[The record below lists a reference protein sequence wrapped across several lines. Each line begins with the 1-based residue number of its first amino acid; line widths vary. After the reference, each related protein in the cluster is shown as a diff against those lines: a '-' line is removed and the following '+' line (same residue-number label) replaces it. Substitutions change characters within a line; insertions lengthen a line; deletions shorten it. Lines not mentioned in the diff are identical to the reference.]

1 MKALKMYWNN
11 LTLIYKIIG
20 LFAVPL
26 LIVVSTIFSK
36 VLFEDMPDAGFS
48 FMGFG
53 LLVGYILWE
62 VLIDGW
68 NFGGL
73 YGKNFQGIALVKA
86 SNTGMKLY
94 GQMIATDSLRRIV
107 YFGLLAGIC
116 MKSVASGVIMGAV
129 VTLAVMVSRFFPGYM
144 SSLLLS
150 YIAPIVSVCLVFMLY
165 EVNPVVHWIAAI
177 GIAAIGIAIFA
188 TMLTVK
194 FAVRSMER
202 SYYDREC

>member
-129 VTLAVMVSRFFPGYM
+129 VILAVMVSRFFPGYM

-177 GIAAIGIAIFA
+177 GIAIFA

>member
-36 VLFEDMPDAGFS
+36 VLFKDMLDAGFS

-129 VTLAVMVSRFFPGYM
+129 VTLAVMVSRFSPGYM

-165 EVNPVVHWIAAI
+165 EVNPVVHWIV
-177 GIAAIGIAIFA
+177 AIGIAIFA

-202 SYYDREC
+202 NYYDREC

>member
-11 LTLIYKIIG
+11 LTLLYKIIG

-26 LIVVSTIFSK
+26 LIVVSTIFSQA
-36 VLFEDMPDAGFS
+36 LFNEMADPEFS
-48 FMGFG
+48 
-53 LLVGYILWE
+53 LVGYSLLTVYILLE

-68 NFGGL
+68 NFGGI

-94 GQMIATDSLRRIV
+94 GQMIVTDSLRRIV

-150 YIAPIVSVCLVFMLY
+150 YITPIVSVCLVFMLY
-165 EVNPVVHWIAAI
+165 EVNPVVHW
-177 GIAAIGIAIFA
+177 IAAIGIAIFA

>member
-53 LLVGYILWE
+53 LLVGYILLE

-165 EVNPVVHWIAAI
+165 EVNPVVHWMAAL
-177 GIAAIGIAIFA
+177 GIAIFA
-188 TMLTVK
+188 TILTVK

-202 SYYDREC
+202 SYYDREY

>member
-11 LTLIYKIIG
+11 LTLLYKIIG

-26 LIVVSTIFSK
+26 LIVVSTIFSQA
-36 VLFEDMPDAGFS
+36 LFNEMDDPEFS
-48 FMGFG
+48 
-53 LLVGYILWE
+53 LVGYSLLTVYILLE

-68 NFGGL
+68 NFGGI

-86 SNTGMKLY
+86 STTGMKLY
-94 GQMIATDSLRRIV
+94 GQMIVTDSLRRIV

-165 EVNPVVHWIAAI
+165 EVNPVVHWMAAL
-177 GIAAIGIAIFA
+177 GIAVFA
-188 TMLTVK
+188 TILTVK

-202 SYYDREC
+202 SYYDRER

>member
-11 LTLIYKIIG
+11 LTLLYKIIG

-26 LIVVSTIFSK
+26 LIVVSTIFSQA
-36 VLFEDMPDAGFS
+36 LFDEMADPEFS
-48 FMGFG
+48 
-53 LLVGYILWE
+53 LVGYSLLTVYILLE

-68 NFGGL
+68 NFGGI
-73 YGKNFQGIALVKA
+73 YGKNFRGIALVKA

-94 GQMIATDSLRRIV
+94 GQMIVTDSLRRIV

-150 YIAPIVSVCLVFMLY
+150 YIAPTVSVFLVFVLY
-165 EVNPVVHWIAAI
+165 EVNPIVHWMAAL
-177 GIAAIGIAIFA
+177 GIAVFA
-188 TMLTVK
+188 TILTVK

-202 SYYDREC
+202 SYYDRER

>member
-26 LIVVSTIFSK
+26 LIVVSTIFSQA
-36 VLFEDMPDAGFS
+36 LFNEMADPEFS
-48 FMGFG
+48 
-53 LLVGYILWE
+53 LVGYSLLTVYILLE

-68 NFGGL
+68 NFGGI

-94 GQMIATDSLRRIV
+94 GQMIVTDSLRRIV

-129 VTLAVMVSRFFPGYM
+129 VTLAVMGSRFFPGYM

-165 EVNPVVHWIAAI
+165 EVNPVVHWMAAL
-177 GIAAIGIAIFA
+177 GIAVFA
-188 TMLTVK
+188 TILTVK

-202 SYYDREC
+202 SYYDRER

>member
-11 LTLIYKIIG
+11 LTLLYKIIG

-26 LIVVSTIFSK
+26 LIVVSTIFSN
-36 VLFEDMPDAGFS
+36 VLFEEMSDAGFN

-53 LLVGYILWE
+53 LLVGYILLE

-68 NFGGL
+68 NFGGI

-94 GQMIATDSLRRIV
+94 GQMIVTDSLRRIV

-165 EVNPVVHWIAAI
+165 EVNPVVHWMAAL
-177 GIAAIGIAIFA
+177 GIAVFA
-188 TMLTVK
+188 TILTVK
-194 FAVRSMER
+194 FAVCSMER
-202 SYYDREC
+202 SYYDRER

>member
-11 LTLIYKIIG
+11 LTLLYKIIG

-26 LIVVSTIFSK
+26 LIVVSTIFSQA
-36 VLFEDMPDAGFS
+36 LFNEMADPEFS
-48 FMGFG
+48 
-53 LLVGYILWE
+53 LVGYSLLTVYILLE

-68 NFGGL
+68 NFGGI

-94 GQMIATDSLRRIV
+94 GQMIVTDSLRRIV

-150 YIAPIVSVCLVFMLY
+150 YIAPIVSVCLVFILY
-165 EVNPVVHWIAAI
+165 EVNPVVHWMAAL
-177 GIAAIGIAIFA
+177 GIAVFA
-188 TMLTVK
+188 TILTVK

-202 SYYDREC
+202 SYYDRER

>member
-11 LTLIYKIIG
+11 LTLLYKIIG

-26 LIVVSTIFSK
+26 LIVVSTILSQTLFNEMADPEFSI
-36 VLFEDMPDAGFS
+36 VGYS
-48 FMGFG
+48 
-53 LLVGYILWE
+53 LLTGYILLE

-68 NFGGL
+68 NFGGI
-73 YGKNFQGIALVKA
+73 YGKNFQGIAFVKA

-94 GQMIATDSLRRIV
+94 GQMIVTDSLRRIV

-165 EVNPVVHWIAAI
+165 EVNPVVHWMAAL
-177 GIAAIGIAIFA
+177 GIAVFA
-188 TMLTVK
+188 TILTVK

-202 SYYDREC
+202 SYYDRER

>member
-11 LTLIYKIIG
+11 LTLLYKIIG

-26 LIVVSTIFSK
+26 LIVVSTVFSQA
-36 VLFEDMPDAGFS
+36 LFNEMADPEFS
-48 FMGFG
+48 
-53 LLVGYILWE
+53 LVGYSLLTVYILLE

-68 NFGGL
+68 NFGGI

-94 GQMIATDSLRRIV
+94 GQMIVTDSLRRIV

-165 EVNPVVHWIAAI
+165 EVNPVVHWMAAL
-177 GIAAIGIAIFA
+177 GIAVFA
-188 TMLTVK
+188 TILTVK

-202 SYYDREC
+202 SYYDRER

>member
-11 LTLIYKIIG
+11 LTLLYKIIG

-26 LIVVSTIFSK
+26 LIVVSTIFSQA
-36 VLFEDMPDAGFS
+36 LFNEMADPEFS
-48 FMGFG
+48 
-53 LLVGYILWE
+53 LVGYSLLTVYILLE

-68 NFGGL
+68 NFGGI

-94 GQMIATDSLRRIV
+94 GQMIVTDSLRRIV

-144 SSLLLS
+144 SSLLLY

-165 EVNPVVHWIAAI
+165 
-177 GIAAIGIAIFA
+177 
-188 TMLTVK
+188 
-194 FAVRSMER
+194 
-202 SYYDREC
+202 

>member
-11 LTLIYKIIG
+11 LTLLYKIIG

-26 LIVVSTIFSK
+26 LIVVSTIFSQT
-36 VLFEDMPDAGFS
+36 LFNEMADPEFS
-48 FMGFG
+48 
-53 LLVGYILWE
+53 LVGYSLLTVYILLE

-68 NFGGL
+68 NFGGI

-94 GQMIATDSLRRIV
+94 GQMIVTDSLRRIV

-150 YIAPIVSVCLVFMLY
+150 YIAPTVSVFLVFVLY
-165 EVNPVVHWIAAI
+165 EVNPIVHWMAAL
-177 GIAAIGIAIFA
+177 GIAVFA
-188 TMLTVK
+188 TILTVK

-202 SYYDREC
+202 SYYDRER

>member
-11 LTLIYKIIG
+11 LTLLYKIIG

-26 LIVVSTIFSK
+26 LIVVSTIFSQA
-36 VLFEDMPDAGFS
+36 LFNEMADPEFS
-48 FMGFG
+48 
-53 LLVGYILWE
+53 LVGYSLLTVYILLE

-68 NFGGL
+68 NFGGI

-94 GQMIATDSLRRIV
+94 GQMIVTDSLRRIV

-165 EVNPVVHWIAAI
+165 EVNPVVHWMAAL
-177 GIAAIGIAIFA
+177 GIAVFA
-188 TMLTVK
+188 TILTVK

-202 SYYDREC
+202 SYYD

>member
-1 MKALKMYWNN
+1 MYWNN

-73 YGKNFQGIALVKA
+73 YGKNFRGIALVKA

-150 YIAPIVSVCLVFMLY
+150 YITPIVSVCLVFMLY
-165 EVNPVVHWIAAI
+165 EVNPVVHW
-177 GIAAIGIAIFA
+177 IAAIGIAIFA

>member
-1 MKALKMYWNN
+1 MYIKALKMYWNN
-11 LTLIYKIIG
+11 LTLLYKIIG

-26 LIVVSTIFSK
+26 LIVVSTIFSQA
-36 VLFEDMPDAGFS
+36 LFNEMADPEFS
-48 FMGFG
+48 
-53 LLVGYILWE
+53 LVGYSLLTVYILLE

-68 NFGGL
+68 NFGGI

-94 GQMIATDSLRRIV
+94 GQMIVTDSLRRIV

-165 EVNPVVHWIAAI
+165 EVNPVVHWMAAL
-177 GIAAIGIAIFA
+177 GIAVFA
-188 TMLTVK
+188 TILTVK

-202 SYYDREC
+202 SYYDRER

>member
-11 LTLIYKIIG
+11 LTLLYKIIG
-20 LFAVPL
+20 LFVVPL
-26 LIVVSTIFSK
+26 LIVVSTIFSQA
-36 VLFEDMPDAGFS
+36 LFNETADPEFS
-48 FMGFG
+48 
-53 LLVGYILWE
+53 LVGYSLLTVYILLE

-68 NFGGL
+68 NFGGI

-94 GQMIATDSLRRIV
+94 GQMIVTDSLRRIV

-150 YIAPIVSVCLVFMLY
+150 YIAPIVSVCLVFVLY
-165 EVNPVVHWIAAI
+165 EVNPIVHWMAAL
-177 GIAAIGIAIFA
+177 GIAIFA
-188 TMLTVK
+188 TILTVK

-202 SYYDREC
+202 SYYDRER

>member
-11 LTLIYKIIG
+11 LTLLYKIIG

-26 LIVVSTIFSK
+26 LIVVSTIFSQA
-36 VLFEDMPDAGFS
+36 LFNEMADPEFS
-48 FMGFG
+48 
-53 LLVGYILWE
+53 LVGYSLLTVYILLE

-68 NFGGL
+68 NFGGI

-94 GQMIATDSLRRIV
+94 GQMIVTDSLRRIV
-107 YFGLLAGIC
+107 YFGLLAGLC

-150 YIAPIVSVCLVFMLY
+150 YIAPIVSVCLVFMFY
-165 EVNPVVHWIAAI
+165 EVNPVLHW
-177 GIAAIGIAIFA
+177 IAAIGIAIFA
-188 TMLTVK
+188 TILTVK

-202 SYYDREC
+202 SYYDRER

>member
-1 MKALKMYWNN
+1 MKALKMYCNN
-11 LTLIYKIIG
+11 LTLLYKIIG

-26 LIVVSTIFSK
+26 LIVVSTIFSQA
-36 VLFEDMPDAGFS
+36 LFNEMDDPEFS
-48 FMGFG
+48 
-53 LLVGYILWE
+53 LVGYSLLTVYILLE

-68 NFGGL
+68 NFGGI

-94 GQMIATDSLRRIV
+94 GQMIVTDSLRRIV

-165 EVNPVVHWIAAI
+165 EVNPVVHWMAAL
-177 GIAAIGIAIFA
+177 GIAVCA
-188 TMLTVK
+188 TILTVK

-202 SYYDREC
+202 SYDERER

>member
-11 LTLIYKIIG
+11 LTLLYKIIG

-177 GIAAIGIAIFA
+177 GIAIFA

>member
-11 LTLIYKIIG
+11 LTLLYKIIG

-26 LIVVSTIFSK
+26 LIVVSTIFSQA
-36 VLFEDMPDAGFS
+36 LFNEMDDLEFS
-48 FMGFG
+48 IVGYS
-53 LLVGYILWE
+53 LLTGYILLE

-68 NFGGL
+68 NFGGI

-94 GQMIATDSLRRIV
+94 GQMIVTDSLRRIV

-165 EVNPVVHWIAAI
+165 EVNPVVHWMAAL
-177 GIAAIGIAIFA
+177 GIAVFA
-188 TMLTVK
+188 TILTVK
-194 FAVRSMER
+194 FAVCSMER
-202 SYYDREC
+202 SYYDRER

>member
-11 LTLIYKIIG
+11 LTLLYKIIG

-26 LIVVSTIFSK
+26 LIVVSTIFSN
-36 VLFEDMPDAGFS
+36 VLFEEMSDAGFN

-53 LLVGYILWE
+53 LLVGYILLE

-68 NFGGL
+68 NFGGI

-94 GQMIATDSLRRIV
+94 GQMIVTDSLRRIV

-144 SSLLLS
+144 SSLVLS
-150 YIAPIVSVCLVFMLY
+150 YIAPIVSVCLVFRLY
-165 EVNPVVHWIAAI
+165 EVNPVVHWMAAL
-177 GIAAIGIAIFA
+177 GMAVFA
-188 TMLTVK
+188 TILTVK

-202 SYYDREC
+202 SYYDRER

>member
-73 YGKNFQGIALVKA
+73 YGKNFRGIALVKA

-150 YIAPIVSVCLVFMLY
+150 YITPIVSVCLVFMLY
-165 EVNPVVHWIAAI
+165 EVNPVVHW
-177 GIAAIGIAIFA
+177 IAAIGIAIFA

>member
-68 NFGGL
+68 NFGGI

-94 GQMIATDSLRRIV
+94 GQMIVTDSLRRIV

-177 GIAAIGIAIFA
+177 GIAIFA
-188 TMLTVK
+188 TILTVK

-202 SYYDREC
+202 SYYDRER

>member
-11 LTLIYKIIG
+11 LTLLYKIIG

-26 LIVVSTIFSK
+26 LIVVSTILSQTLFNEMADPEFSI
-36 VLFEDMPDAGFS
+36 VGYS
-48 FMGFG
+48 
-53 LLVGYILWE
+53 LLTGYILLE

-68 NFGGL
+68 NFGGI

-94 GQMIATDSLRRIV
+94 GQMIVTDSLRRIV

-165 EVNPVVHWIAAI
+165 EVNPVVHWMAAL
-177 GIAAIGIAIFA
+177 GIAVFA
-188 TMLTVK
+188 TILTVK

-202 SYYDREC
+202 SYYDRER

>member
-11 LTLIYKIIG
+11 LTLLYKIIG

-26 LIVVSTIFSK
+26 LVVVSTIFSQA
-36 VLFEDMPDAGFS
+36 LFNEMADPEFS
-48 FMGFG
+48 
-53 LLVGYILWE
+53 LVGYSLLTVYILLE

-68 NFGGL
+68 NFGGI

-94 GQMIATDSLRRIV
+94 GQMIVTDSLRRTI

-150 YIAPIVSVCLVFMLY
+150 YIALIVSVCLVFMLY
-165 EVNPVVHWIAAI
+165 EVNPVVHWMAAL
-177 GIAAIGIAIFA
+177 GIAVFA
-188 TMLTVK
+188 TILTVK

-202 SYYDREC
+202 SYYDRER

>member
-53 LLVGYILWE
+53 LLVGYILLE

-165 EVNPVVHWIAAI
+165 EVNPVVHWMAAL
-177 GIAAIGIAIFA
+177 GIAVFA
-188 TMLTVK
+188 TILTVK

-202 SYYDREC
+202 SYYDRER

>member
-11 LTLIYKIIG
+11 LTLLYKIIG

-26 LIVVSTIFSK
+26 LIVVSTIFSQA
-36 VLFEDMPDAGFS
+36 LFNEMADSEFS
-48 FMGFG
+48 
-53 LLVGYILWE
+53 LVGYSLLTVYILLE

-68 NFGGL
+68 NFGGI

-86 SNTGMKLY
+86 SNTGMTLY
-94 GQMIATDSLRRIV
+94 GQMIVTDSLRRIV

-165 EVNPVVHWIAAI
+165 EVNPVVHWMAAL
-177 GIAAIGIAIFA
+177 GIAVFA
-188 TMLTVK
+188 TILTVK

-202 SYYDREC
+202 SYYDRER

>member
-11 LTLIYKIIG
+11 LTLLYKIIG

-26 LIVVSTIFSK
+26 LIVVSTIFSN
-36 VLFEDMPDAGFS
+36 VLFEEMSDAGFN

-53 LLVGYILWE
+53 LLVGYILLE

-68 NFGGL
+68 NFGGI
-73 YGKNFQGIALVKA
+73 YGKDFQGIALIKA

-94 GQMIATDSLRRIV
+94 GQMIVADSLRRIL

-165 EVNPVVHWIAAI
+165 EVNPVVHWMAAL
-177 GIAAIGIAIFA
+177 GIAIFA
-188 TMLTVK
+188 TILTVK

-202 SYYDREC
+202 SYYDRER

>member
-53 LLVGYILWE
+53 LLVGYILLE

-129 VTLAVMVSRFFPGYM
+129 VTPQMHCAACENKIKSNIG
-144 SSLLLS
+144 SLLLS

-177 GIAAIGIAIFA
+177 GIAIFA
-188 TMLTVK
+188 TILTVK

>member
-1 MKALKMYWNN
+1 MKALKMYWYN
-11 LTLIYKIIG
+11 LTLLYKIIG

-26 LIVVSTIFSK
+26 LIVVSTIFSQA
-36 VLFEDMPDAGFS
+36 LFNEMADPEFS
-48 FMGFG
+48 
-53 LLVGYILWE
+53 LVGYSLLTVYILLE

-68 NFGGL
+68 NFGGI

-94 GQMIATDSLRRIV
+94 GQMIVTDSLRRIV

-165 EVNPVVHWIAAI
+165 EVNPVVHWMAAL
-177 GIAAIGIAIFA
+177 GIAVFA
-188 TMLTVK
+188 TILTVK

-202 SYYDREC
+202 SYYDRER

>member
-11 LTLIYKIIG
+11 LTLLYKIIG

-26 LIVVSTIFSK
+26 LIVVSTIFSQA
-36 VLFEDMPDAGFS
+36 LFNEMADPEFS
-48 FMGFG
+48 IVGYS
-53 LLVGYILWE
+53 LLTGYILLE

-68 NFGGL
+68 NFGGI

-94 GQMIATDSLRRIV
+94 GQMIVTDSLRRIV

-165 EVNPVVHWIAAI
+165 EVNPVVHWMAAL
-177 GIAAIGIAIFA
+177 GIAVFA
-188 TMLTVK
+188 TILTVK

-202 SYYDREC
+202 SYYDRER

>member
-11 LTLIYKIIG
+11 LTLLYKIIG

-26 LIVVSTIFSK
+26 LIVVSTIFSQA
-36 VLFEDMPDAGFS
+36 LFNEMADPEFS
-48 FMGFG
+48 
-53 LLVGYILWE
+53 LVGYSLLTVYILLE

-94 GQMIATDSLRRIV
+94 GQMIVTDSLRRIV

-165 EVNPVVHWIAAI
+165 EVNPVVHWMAAL
-177 GIAAIGIAIFA
+177 GIAVFA
-188 TMLTVK
+188 TILTVK

-202 SYYDREC
+202 SYYDRER

>member
-11 LTLIYKIIG
+11 LTLLYKIIG

-26 LIVVSTIFSK
+26 LIVVSTIFSQA
-36 VLFEDMPDAGFS
+36 LFNEMDDLEFS
-48 FMGFG
+48 IVGYS
-53 LLVGYILWE
+53 LLTGYILLE

-68 NFGGL
+68 NFGGI

-94 GQMIATDSLRRIV
+94 GQMIVTDSLRRIV

-144 SSLLLS
+144 SNLLLS

-165 EVNPVVHWIAAI
+165 EVNPVVHWIV
-177 GIAAIGIAIFA
+177 AIGIAIFA
-188 TMLTVK
+188 TILTVK

-202 SYYDREC
+202 SYYDRER

>member
-1 MKALKMYWNN
+1 MKALKMYCNN

-26 LIVVSTIFSK
+26 LIVVITIFSK

-53 LLVGYILWE
+53 LLVGYILLE

-177 GIAAIGIAIFA
+177 GIAIFA
-188 TMLTVK
+188 TILTVK

>member
-26 LIVVSTIFSK
+26 LIVVGTIFSN
-36 VLFEDMPDAGFS
+36 VLFEDMSDDRLS

-53 LLVGYILWE
+53 LLVGYILLE

-68 NFGGL
+68 NFGGI

-94 GQMIATDSLRRIV
+94 GQMIAADSLRRIV

-116 MKSVASGVIMGAV
+116 MKSVASGVIIGAV

-165 EVNPVVHWIAAI
+165 EVNPVVHWMAAL
-177 GIAAIGIAIFA
+177 GIAVFA
-188 TMLTVK
+188 TILTVK

-202 SYYDREC
+202 SYYDRER

>member
-11 LTLIYKIIG
+11 LTLLYKIIG

-26 LIVVSTIFSK
+26 LIVVSTIFSQA
-36 VLFEDMPDAGFS
+36 LFNEMADPEFS
-48 FMGFG
+48 
-53 LLVGYILWE
+53 LVGYSLLTVYILLE

-68 NFGGL
+68 NFGGI

-94 GQMIATDSLRRIV
+94 GQMIVTDSLRRIV

-129 VTLAVMVSRFFPGYM
+129 VTLAVMVSRFFPDYM

-165 EVNPVVHWIAAI
+165 EVNPVVHWMAAL
-177 GIAAIGIAIFA
+177 GIAVFA
-188 TMLTVK
+188 TILTVK

-202 SYYDREC
+202 SYYDRER

>member
-1 MKALKMYWNN
+1 M
-11 LTLIYKIIG
+11 IYKIIG

-165 EVNPVVHWIAAI
+165 EVNPVVHWIV
-177 GIAAIGIAIFA
+177 AIGIAIFA